1 MTLLAIITTTRLLL
15 SPVDVGVAPL
25 SGRS

>member
-1 MTLLAIITTTRLLL
+1 LAIITTTRLVL
-15 SPVDVGVAPL
+15 SPVDVSVSPL